1 MSSGFTVNCSYLI
14 STLLKNH
21 EIGHRL
27 CQTWNVS
34 TTVVGHIKFPSLP
47 SRLVTPV
54 PSDCYSGRLS
64 SHLHR
69 GNLRAT
75 PRCENIVVGV
85 FFSPASLLHPYSS
98 PRATRGEV
106 LTSGGTDWVSSCSLI
121 TQVPFGGHRCKQKSF
136 FENPGAFCH
145 KFCFGSING

>member
-1 MSSGFTVNCSYLI
+1 M
-14 STLLKNH
+14 KNH

-34 TTVVGHIKFPSLP
+34 TTVVGHIKFPFLP
-47 SRLVTPV
+47 SRLVIPV

-75 PRCENIVVGV
+75 PRCENIVVV
-85 FFSPASLLHPYSS
+85 FFFPRKPSS
-98 PRATRGEV
+98 SIFITTGDLRRSTNFRRHGLGEQ
-106 LTSGGTDWVSSCSLI
+106 LQPNYTSAIWGAQIQTN
-121 TQVPFGGHRCKQKSF
+121 KKN